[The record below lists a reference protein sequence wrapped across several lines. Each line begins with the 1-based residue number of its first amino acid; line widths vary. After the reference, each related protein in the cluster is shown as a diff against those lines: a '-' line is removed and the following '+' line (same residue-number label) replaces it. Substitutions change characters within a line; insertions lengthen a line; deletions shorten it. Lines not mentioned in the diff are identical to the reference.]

1 MSIIYVAPLGFLMI
15 SCLFSRAD
23 YRMAKLLLSRGAQ
36 ANDVDITD
44 NSPLHVA
51 TIFGHMELVKLL
63 LHHGSD
69 VYKKGQHGAIPIH
82 IAAREGHANLVR
94 LFCQH
99 EVNANIKVPCY
110 DAKDKAPI
118 HVAAERGHAETV
130 FALLQCCHA
139 AVDVRD
145 SEGETPLH
153 SCVINEYDPLG
164 MKSKDDYT
172 ETVKVLINNG
182 ANVNIRNARGETPLH
197 LAARNEFQKIIEV
210 LVLAGCDPLINDNDN
225 NKAVDLVSDD
235 DTVSKQTLKSAM
247 EDRERFMNESF
258 EVRSKGFVTSIQPQ
272 LPLSIKSQSI
282 LSMPLLNNSQSI
294 GGMSR
299 ATSIPGLFAPQ
310 MSPLILPDDGYL
322 NPLRSMNPNLNPF
335 ANVMQSSIFSPSS
348 IVSSN
353 QDTARS
359 FAIRE
364 EDELNSEAS
373 IQVPS
378 TMSDRFSQISKISLA
393 PSSEKRPK
401 AHKPPPVAG
410 AGLKAKRGYPESE
423 TSSLWEVTP
432 NPSVSI
438 YNFDEHEVETL
449 QKLRKAERSAA
460 RRADASSKQTKPTPP
475 EKPKKPLKFIPVN
488 KAPSSNGVPP
498 TEDITDD
505 DTFFDDASFDTISS
519 SWLDDNTQAQGRPT
533 ATTITEMSGSQNS
546 LHEWLAA
553 QAEISGKQRK
563 NNNSTGSSDCSTT
576 NSDHP
581 SRPPPRVRHPSSSS
595 SDTVKRRN
603 PPPIPAESKPGKKNR
618 AKLCVQNRGSDTEK
632 VIEVQIDDTQVP
644 GQTVFRVIPVNPP
657 GPSRTEVVPTRAAEK
672 AISQLDDDSFVD
684 MLSQSDFSWADSVS
698 QRSDF
703 TDGRASTVYS
713 LKPGKNSKSYVFVR
727 HSKNKNKGS
736 RRWERTVKTPTNGH
750 QKEREKQP
758 SNTQRNGAVKSA
770 KAQQRQA
777 TKTSPTTENSGKKS
791 VVSKVP
797 MPSES
802 SSSSSNSSDDDTVVS
817 ARQVNKSAKFTSKN
831 APPAP
836 KKENGMVPN
845 GILKNS
851 SPQHATSPTFLYPV
865 QSQLIKHPMSMAQP
879 SLVFQRPN
887 AVAESKDSISKDY
900 MFHKTMG
907 SLNSASAEDILE
919 QISHKS
925 AVQNSFHNGNYLL
938 NSSMMSEHHPSVS
951 ENRLS
956 GGSYGTAEFPT
967 SLMMQQ
973 PYQQNQLQSLHP
985 IDMMQMEL
993 KRQHEMQMHQLE
1005 YRRQQELQMQQFQQQ
1020 RLELN
1025 RYQEMQR
1032 LQVLQEQEMLRQQQQ
1047 EQKILASKKRTK
1059 DAGGSQPSSQ
1069 LYEELP
1075 DGNSEKHV
1083 SIASEEYIPGNSSAS
1098 GKGIRALTYSGDG
1111 KLGCTLC
1118 GGNNVGVFVS
1128 AVEESS
1134 HIKRSG
1140 LGVGDQ
1146 ILKINGHNIK
1156 GRTKEEVAQMLQ
1168 KMGQLH
1174 LTVEFKSMKFNA
1186 VAAGERPGDH
1196 LHVLAHFNY
1205 TTTKKDELCVREDEI
1220 FLISDTFPDD
1230 HVGFWLAKKVRSSVS
1245 SEVDQVGFIPNE
1257 QAAQLILVKK
1267 DLTENKNADKRGGA
1281 FKRSFR
1287 RSKSMERIGKGKEMP
1302 PANPMVSNV
1311 VAYERVVQTTE
1322 EARRPVVI
1330 MGLFCGSVRDMLVRD
1345 SPGLFEVPS
1354 VEVERRNN
1362 DQDGTNA
1369 SEATA
1374 PVVNE
1379 RVIQAIRNK
1388 DKHCLM
1394 IISPKAV
1401 EYLRQNTT
1409 LHPIVIYMS
1418 PVSKNIVKVVHAKL
1432 EPNVNRKPA
1441 FMFEEANK
1449 FEKANTGL
1457 FSAIVPYKAD
1467 ATWFSLLK
1475 DTIDRIQK
1483 LPKWEV
1489 AKDETDSDVAER
1501 DSPDIIRTTKRSSG
1515 HDSDRHRVSKST
1527 DDIPDQIQDLL
1538 NRHTYGKVERRSK
1551 PRENG
1556 NAGGSSHETHMRNG
1570 KGQNMDGRSN
1580 DGDILKYLE
1589 SDDEILDDRQISEQR
1604 TGRSQQRSG
1613 RGMGQVM
1620 MARSSKGSNNSSKND
1635 VTQKRN
1641 AKNASVSSSLSC

>member
-1 MSIIYVAPLGFLMI
+1 
-15 SCLFSRAD
+15 
-23 YRMAKLLLSRGAQ
+23 MAKLLLSRGAQ
-36 ANDVDITD
+36 ANDVDITG
-44 NSPLHVA
+44 NTPLHVA

-130 FALLQCCHA
+130 FALLQCCNA

-172 ETVKVLINNG
+172 ETVKVLLNHG
-182 ANVNIRNARGETPLH
+182 ANANIRNARGETALH

-210 LVLAGCDPLINDNDN
+210 LVLAGCDPLINDNDK
-225 NKAVDLVSDD
+225 NKAINLVSDD

-247 EDRERFMNESF
+247 EDRDRFMNESF

-294 GGMSR
+294 NNMSR
-299 ATSIPGLFAPQ
+299 ATSVPGLFAPQ
-310 MSPLILPDDGYL
+310 MSPLVLSDDGYL
-322 NPLRSMNPNLNPF
+322 NPLRSMNPALNSMG
-335 ANVMQSSIFSPSS
+335 NMMQGSIFSPGS
-348 IVSSN
+348 IISSN

-364 EDELNSEAS
+364 EDELNSEANNPA
-373 IQVPS
+373 PS
-378 TMSDRFSQISKISLA
+378 TISDRFSEISKISLG
-393 PSSEKRPK
+393 SSSQKRSNVY
-401 AHKPPPVAG
+401 KPPPVAG

-449 QKLRKAERSAA
+449 QKLRKAERGAA
-460 RRADASSKQTKPTPP
+460 RKADASPKRTKPVPP

-488 KAPSSNGVPP
+488 KTPSGNDVPP
-498 TEDITDD
+498 TDDITDD
-505 DTFFDDASFDTISS
+505 DTFFDDASFDTISE
-519 SWLDDNTQAQGRPT
+519 SWLDDNTQPQGRQTGT
-533 ATTITEMSGSQNS
+533 AITDMSGSQTS

-553 QAEISGKQRK
+553 QAEISGKKRK
-563 NNNSTGSSDCSTT
+563 DKNSTCSSECSTIIS
-576 NSDHP
+576 NHP
-581 SRPPPRVRHPSSSS
+581 SRPPPRVRHASSSS
-595 SDTVKRRN
+595 SDTVKRRD
-603 PPPIPAESKPGKKNR
+603 PPPVPAKSKPSKKNG
-618 AKLCVQNRGSDTEK
+618 AKSHVQNHGSDTEK

-644 GQTVFRVIPVNPP
+644 GQTVFRIIPVNPP
-657 GPSRTEVVPTRAAEK
+657 GPARTEVVSTRAAEK
-672 AISQLDDDSFVD
+672 AMSQLDDDSFVD
-684 MLSQSDFSWADSVS
+684 MLSQSDFSWADSLS
-698 QRSDF
+698 QCSDF
-703 TDGRASTVYS
+703 TDGKASTEYS
-713 LKPGKNSKSYVFVR
+713 LKPGKNSKSYMFVR
-727 HSKNKNKGS
+727 HGKNRVKGT
-736 RRWERTVKTPTNGH
+736 RRWEKTVKAPPKSL
-750 QKEREKQP
+750 QKERGSQP
-758 SNTQRNGAVKSA
+758 LNSQRNGAVKSG
-770 KAQQRQA
+770 KVQQPQT
-777 TKTSPTTENSGKKS
+777 TKISPKTGNSGKKS
-791 VVSKVP
+791 VVSKAP
-797 MPSES
+797 TRSES
-802 SSSSSNSSDDDTVVS
+802 SSSSSSDDDTIVS
-817 ARQVNKSAKFTSKN
+817 ARQVNKSAKFTPKN
-831 APPAP
+831 AQVAP
-836 KKENGMVPN
+836 KKENGVVPN

-851 SPQHATSPTFLYPV
+851 SPQYTTSPTFLYPV
-865 QSQLIKHPMSMAQP
+865 QSQLIKQPMSAAQP
-879 SLVFQRPN
+879 NLVFQRPN
-887 AVAESKDSISKDY
+887 ADIETKDRISNDY
-900 MFHKTMG
+900 MFHRKMG
-907 SLNSASAEDILE
+907 NLNSASAEDILD
-919 QISHKS
+919 QIGQKS
-925 AVQNSFHNGNYLL
+925 AIQNSFNSGNYLL
-938 NSSMMSEHHPSVS
+938 NQSMMSELPPVS

-967 SLMMQQ
+967 SMMMQ

-993 KRQHEMQMHQLE
+993 KRQHDLQMHQLE

-1032 LQVLQEQEMLRQQQQ
+1032 IQVLQEQEMMRQQQQ
-1047 EQKILASKKRTK
+1047 EQKLLASKKRTK
-1059 DAGGSQPSSQ
+1059 DASGSQPSSQ

-1083 SIASEEYIPGNSSAS
+1083 SIGSEEYIPSDYSSS
-1098 GKGIRALTYSGDG
+1098 GKSIRALTYYGDG
-1111 KLGCTLC
+1111 KLGCSLC
-1118 GGNNVGVFVS
+1118 GGNNAGVYVS
-1128 AVEESS
+1128 AVDDGS
-1134 HIKRSG
+1134 HAKKSG

-1146 ILKINGHNIK
+1146 ILKINGHSIK
-1156 GRTKEEVAQMLQ
+1156 GRTKEEVAQMLM
-1168 KMGQLH
+1168 KVGQLH

-1186 VAAGERPGDH
+1186 VLAGERPGDY
-1196 LHVLAHFNY
+1196 LHVLARFNY
-1205 TTTKKDELCVREDEI
+1205 VTTKKDELCVREGEI

-1230 HVGFWLAKKVRSSVS
+1230 HVGFWLAKKVRSSTT
-1245 SEVDQVGFIPNE
+1245 SEVDQVGFIPSE

-1267 DLTENKNADKRGGA
+1267 DLSENKNADKRGGA
-1281 FKRSFR
+1281 FMRSFR

-1302 PANPMVSNV
+1302 PASPSVTNV
-1311 VAYERVVQTTE
+1311 VAYKRVVQTME
-1322 EARRPVVI
+1322 ESRRPVVI

-1345 SPGLFEVPS
+1345 SPGLFEVPA
-1354 VEVERRNN
+1354 VEVERRN
-1362 DQDGTNA
+1362 DQDGGNA
-1369 SEATA
+1369 SETSPA
-1374 PVVNE
+1374 VNE

-1394 IISPKAV
+1394 IISPRAV
-1401 EYLRQNTT
+1401 EYLRQSTN
-1409 LHPIVIYMS
+1409 LNPIVIYMS

-1449 FEKANTGL
+1449 FEKANTGM
-1457 FSAIVPYKAD
+1457 FSAIVPYKTD

-1489 AKDETDSDVAER
+1489 VKDEGDSDEAER

-1556 NAGGSSHETHMRNG
+1556 NAGFTSHETQMRNRPDPVRNG
-1570 KGQNMDGRSN
+1570 KGQNVHRRSN

-1589 SDDEILDDRQISEQR
+1589 SDDDISDDERISEQR
-1604 TGRSQQRSG
+1604 TSRSQQRSG
-1613 RGMGQVM
+1613 REMGQVT
-1620 MARSSKGSNNSSKND
+1620 ARSSKGSNNSSRND

-1641 AKNASVSSSLSC
+1641 AKNLSVSFSLVPFLAVQLTSMLLRNRCTF